1 MNLIFA
7 AKSLLVT
14 RAATGDGWH
23 LPDSSQLQA
32 LSYQPS
38 LIQIDGINILGSIS
52 SDVDLSPFP
61 ELSLV
66 NLRQALN
73 FFGMEMI
80 EKIIHA
86 EQMLFYQNTHRYCG
100 SCGQAT
106 SLSNSGKWLHCSSC
120 EHEIYPRISPAM
132 IVAITRGDKLLMA
145 QANNFAPEVWS
156 VLAGFC
162 EVSESLEQTVHR
174 EVFEEVGI
182 KVKNVQYWGS
192 QYWPFPNSLM
202 VGFTAEYDSGEIVL
216 DTNEMRA
223 AGFFT
228 KDEIPG
234 RPSTHLSIASR
245 LIDDFI
251 AKH

>member
-14 RAATGDGWH
+14 RAATGDSWH

-32 LSYQPS
+32 LSYQSS
-38 LIQIDGINILGSIS
+38 LIQPEGINILGSIS

-73 FFGMEMI
+73 FFGIEMV

-100 SCGQAT
+100 SCGQPT
-106 SLSNSGKWLHCSSC
+106 SLSASGKWLHCSSC

-162 EVSESLEQTVHR
+162 EVGESLEQTVHR

-202 VGFTAEYDSGEIVL
+202 VAFTAEYDSGEIVL

-228 KDEIPG
+228 KNEIPG

>member
-14 RAATGDGWH
+14 RAATGDGWY
-23 LPDSSQLQA
+23 LPDSAQLQN

-38 LIQIDGINILGSIS
+38 LIQVDDVNILGSIS
-52 SDVDLSPFP
+52 PDVDLSLLP
-61 ELSLV
+61 ELHLV

-86 EQMLFYQNTHRYCG
+86 EQMLFYQETNRYC
-100 SCGQAT
+100 STCGQAT
-106 SLSNSGKWLHCSSC
+106 SLSTLGKWLHCGHC
-120 EHEIYPRISPAM
+120 EREIYPRISPAM
-132 IVAITRGDKLLMA
+132 IVAVTHGNKLLMA
-145 QANNFAPEVWS
+145 QANHFAPEMWS

-162 EVSESLEQTVHR
+162 EVGESLEQTVHR

-182 KVKNVQYWGS
+182 KIKNVQYWGS

-202 VGFTAEYDSGEIVL
+202 IAFTAEYESGEIVL
-216 DTNEMRA
+216 DTTEMRA
-223 AGFFT
+223 AGFFA
-228 KDEIPG
+228 KNEIPG

>member
-14 RAATGDGWH
+14 RAANGDAWY
-23 LPDSSQLQA
+23 LPNSSQLQA

-38 LIQIDGINILGSIS
+38 LIQIDGVNILGSIS
-52 SDVDLSPFP
+52 SDIDLSPFP
-61 ELSLV
+61 ELRLV

-86 EQMLFYQNTHRYCG
+86 EQMLFYQSTHRYCG

-106 SLSNSGKWLHCSSC
+106 SLSTAGKWLHCSSC

-132 IVAITRGDKLLMA
+132 IVAITRGNQLLMA

-162 EVSESLEQTVHR
+162 EVGESLEQTVHR

-182 KVKNVQYWGS
+182 KIKNVQYWGS

-202 VGFTAEYDSGEIVL
+202 VGFTAEYESGEIVL
-216 DTNEMRA
+216 DTNEMRT

>member
-14 RAATGDGWH
+14 RAATGDAWY
-23 LPDSSQLQA
+23 LPNSSQLQA

-38 LIQIDGINILGSIS
+38 LIQIDGINILGSIC
-52 SDVDLSPFP
+52 SDIDLSPFP
-61 ELSLV
+61 ELRLV
-66 NLRQALN
+66 NLRQVLN

-86 EQMLFYQNTHRYCG
+86 EQMLFYQNTHCYCG

-106 SLSNSGKWLHCSSC
+106 SLSPSGKWLHCSSC

-132 IVAITRGDKLLMA
+132 IVAITRGDQLLMA

-162 EVSESLEQTVHR
+162 EVGESLEQTVHR

-182 KVKNVQYWGS
+182 KIKNVQYWGS

-202 VGFTAEYDSGEIVL
+202 VGFTAEYESGEIVL

>member
-1 MNLIFA
+1 VNLIFA

-14 RAATGDGWH
+14 RAATGDAWY
-23 LPDSSQLQA
+23 LPNSSQLKA

-38 LIQIDGINILGSIS
+38 LIQIDGINILGSIC
-52 SDVDLSPFP
+52 SDIDLSPFP
-61 ELSLV
+61 ELRLV

-106 SLSNSGKWLHCSSC
+106 SLSPSGKWLHCSSC

-132 IVAITRGDKLLMA
+132 IVAITRGDQLLMA

-162 EVSESLEQTVHR
+162 EVGESLEQTVHR

-182 KVKNVQYWGS
+182 KIKNVQYWCS

-202 VGFTAEYDSGEIVL
+202 VGFTAEYESGEIVL